1 VYGEGQ
7 FVMGVFMLRHLLV
20 ALAVAGTT
28 LVAGPASA
36 AAAPAPLSAA
46 QLSHRMHAEVM
57 GYLPYWE
64 LNETTVAG
72 LDYHRL
78 TTIAF
83 FSVGMDAAGHL
94 DRTGRGYQAL
104 MSDRASAVIDAA
116 HAAGVRAIVSFT
128 SFGSARNDAFFS
140 DQAAQATFVDEAA
153 ALVASRGL
161 DGADLDVERISL
173 FSLDGYAATAGA
185 LSARLRVMNPIAY
198 TTVATNANVIGA
210 LMAARALA
218 AGVGR
223 AFLMGYDYRA
233 AGATTVG
240 SVAPLVRAGGGLSL
254 SASLDLY
261 AAFGVPMDRVILG
274 LPLYGRTWQT
284 ADQGLGAQQVAGT
297 SGSVFLFRDLATLG
311 AQGTTLAADTDTL
324 ESSARLVRAV
334 DGAIYQTYY
343 DSPATITP
351 KLALVGARGLAGVG
365 FWALGYDRDPSYW
378 QLVGT
383 TFGAPSTTAGATV
396 RVVEDP
402 ARTPAKP
409 R

>member
-7 FVMGVFMLRHLLV
+7 SVTGMFMLRHLLV

-28 LVAGPASA
+28 LVAGPAST

-46 QLSHRMHAEVM
+46 QLSHRLQAEVM

-64 LNETTVAG
+64 LTEATVAG
-72 LDYHRL
+72 LDYNRL
-78 TTIAF
+78 TTVAF

-94 DRTGRGYQAL
+94 DRSGRGYQAL
-104 MSDRASAVIDAA
+104 MSDRATAVIERA
-116 HAAGVRAIVSFT
+116 HAAGVRAIVSFS
-128 SFGSARNDAFFS
+128 SFGSAKNDAFFS

-153 ALVASRGL
+153 ALVASRAL

-185 LSARLRVMNPIAY
+185 LSARLRSANPIAY

-218 AGVGR
+218 AGVGH
-223 AFLMGYDYRA
+223 AFLMGYDYRT

-261 AAFGVPMDRVILG
+261 ATFGVPLDRVILG

-284 ADQGLGAQQVAGT
+284 ADQGFGAQQVAGT
-297 SGSVFLFRDLATLG
+297 SGSVFFFRDLAALG
-311 AQGTTLAADTDTL
+311 AQGTIVAADTDAL
-324 ESSARLVRAV
+324 ESSARLVRSV

-343 DSPATITP
+343 DSPTTIAP

-365 FWALGYDRDPSYW
+365 FWALGYDRDQTYW
-378 QLVGT
+378 RLVGS
-383 TFGAPSTTAGATV
+383 TFGALSTTADALPHWVG
-396 RVVEDP
+396 DP
-402 ARTPAKP
+402 ARAPTQP